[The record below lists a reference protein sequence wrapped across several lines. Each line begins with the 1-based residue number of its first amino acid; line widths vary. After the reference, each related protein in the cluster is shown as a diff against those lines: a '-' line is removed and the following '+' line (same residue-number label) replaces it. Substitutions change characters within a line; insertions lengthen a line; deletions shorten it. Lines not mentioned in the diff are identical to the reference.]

1 MSSLFGSQGTSSIPS
16 SQSQPTQ
23 SAGLFS
29 SLGNTQ
35 PRQLSSLQ
43 LNLGESLKP
52 GQATSIGGGS
62 GLFSTSQSTASQPQ
76 QISSLFPS
84 QNNATTS
91 RPFGS
96 SLLSSQQPQQQ
107 QNQAGQS
114 QKQDNQQSIGSGKV
128 SQPAYF
134 NSLLEKGKKR
144 ALTSDGEAGLNG
156 LPSLQLGLGDIARRA
171 RELGGVGLQTQGS
184 ATVDGKAS
192 A

>member
-1 MSSLFGSQGTSSIPS
+1 MSSMFGSLGTSSNPP

-23 SAGLFS
+23 SAGLFT
-29 SLGNTQ
+29 SLGSTQ
-35 PRQLSSLQ
+35 TRPLPSLQ
-43 LNLGESLKP
+43 LNLGEPSKS
-52 GQATSIGGGS
+52 GQTTSSGGLAS
-62 GLFSTSQSTASQPQ
+62 LFSTAASQPQ
-76 QISSLFPS
+76 QIPSIFQS

-91 RPFGS
+91 QPFGS

-107 QNQAGQS
+107 QPSQAGQFQGQTS
-114 QKQDNQQSIGSGKV
+114 QLSIGPGKV

-144 ALTSDGEAGLNG
+144 ALAADGGAGLNG